1 MKAAVSLIGLLAIAL
16 PAVASAEEFHL
27 ACNGITS
34 GVSHATT
41 FSNASV
47 DFGGPSASGT
57 ATTYRRSEAADRLLI
72 EVDDA
77 GARIKV
83 PPTMMP
89 VIAGGGKDGWWPI
102 KDLTVTETEL
112 GGKFTI
118 NPLLQPRLKVD
129 RRTGD
134 INIAGFG
141 GGFRGTCERFEVDPA
156 ARKF

>member
-1 MKAAVSLIGLLAIAL
+1 MKAVALLAGLAAVTLPVAAL
-16 PAVASAEEFHL
+16 AEEFHL

-34 GVSHATT
+34 GVSQATT

-72 EVDDA
+72 EADDA

-102 KDLTVTETEL
+102 KNWTVTDTEL
-112 GGKFTI
+112 AGKFTI
-118 NPLLQPRLKVD
+118 NPVNQPRVRVD

-134 INIAGFG
+134 IQISGFG
-141 GGFRGTCERFEVDPA
+141 GGFRGTCERFEADPA